1 MEKLEFIS
9 ESGEKLEFFVI
20 EETRINGVNY
30 ILVSESED
38 DEADAYILKDTSAES
53 DEDAAFEF
61 IDDENE
67 LEAVGKVFAEL
78 MDEDTEL
85 L

>member
-9 ESGEKLEFFVI
+9 ENGEKLELFVI
-20 EETRINGVNY
+20 EETRINGINY
-30 ILVSESED
+30 LLVSESED
-38 DEADAYILKDTSAES
+38 DEAEAYILRDTSEQT
-53 DEDAAFEF
+53 DEEASYEF
-61 IDDENE
+61 IEDEEE
-67 LEAVGKVFAEL
+67 LQAIGKVFAEL

>member
-9 ESGEKLEFFVI
+9 ENGEKLELFVI
-20 EETRINGVNY
+20 EETRINGINY
-30 ILVSESED
+30 LLVSESED
-38 DEADAYILKDTSAES
+38 DEAEAYILRDTSEQT
-53 DEDAAFEF
+53 DEEASYEF
-61 IDDENE
+61 IEDEEE
-67 LEAVGKVFAEL
+67 LQALGKVFAEL